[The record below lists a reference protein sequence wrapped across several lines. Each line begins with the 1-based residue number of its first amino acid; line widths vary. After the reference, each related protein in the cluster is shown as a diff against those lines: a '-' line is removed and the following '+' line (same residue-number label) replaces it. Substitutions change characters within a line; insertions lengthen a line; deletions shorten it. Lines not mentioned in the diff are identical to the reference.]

1 MKKIFIVFL
10 ICGFSVSAYSQVSTK
25 SQKIKQLLELIGSGK
40 LGKQVAENVISV
52 FQNQYPDVDPKFWD
66 RFKKE
71 IKPDD
76 LENLIV
82 PIYDE
87 YFTDDDIDQL
97 IAFYRTPI
105 GKKVIATLPDVTQ
118 ESMAA
123 GQQWGKE
130 LARKVMEE
138 LETKGYIKN

>member
-1 MKKIFIVFL
+1 MKKILIALL
-10 ICGFSVSAYSQVSTK
+10 ICGFSVSAHSQVSTK
-25 SQKIKQLLELIGSGK
+25 SEKIKHLLELTGAGK

-52 FQNQYPDVDPKFWD
+52 FQKQYPDVNPKFWD
-66 RFKKE
+66 KFKKE

-76 LENLIV
+76 LENMIV

-87 YFTDDDIDQL
+87 YFTEGDIDQL
-97 IAFYRTPI
+97 IAFYKTPI
-105 GKKVIATLPDVTQ
+105 GKKVIATLPDITQ

-130 LARKVMEE
+130 LARKVIEE
-138 LETKGYIKN
+138 LEAKGYIAN